1 MFSLHSS
8 LALPRF
14 VFVKHCGTLRPH
26 TSNAMPL
33 FSSLRHLIFF
43 TTSYSNCPLCNV
55 VPCDSLVE
63 EGEQVSH
70 DDEGFVWLRLEDLF
84 DVNGPLLEALH
95 RWNTHPE

>member
-1 MFSLHSS
+1 M
-8 LALPRF
+8 
-14 VFVKHCGTLRPH
+14 KHCGTLRPH

-33 FSSLRHLIFF
+33 FSSLRHVNLLLPVIQ
-43 TTSYSNCPLCNV
+43 TAPLCNV

-84 DVNGPLLEALH
+84 DVNSPLLEALH